1 MNSTSVP
8 AAETAKS
15 TKHSTTSRQIRG
27 SSLLLIG
34 RSLSMAVNF
43 VIQILIVRYLT
54 KADYGAFA
62 YVLSTFVLVGQ
73 SVATFGLDRALTRFV
88 PIYHERGDYNKLF
101 GTIIMVIGTIAALG
115 AVIVAGVFAFQ
126 SWIGQAL
133 IGDQE
138 GDRQLIMSLLLIMIG
153 LAPIQAIDDLIAAMF
168 AIFASPRSIF
178 FRKYVLAPGLKLLVV
193 LLLIVSQSDVFFLAQ
208 GYLAATALGVLI
220 YGTVLVRVL
229 QKQGLFQ
236 HFNLKT
242 SEVPARE
249 LFAFTI
255 PLLTS
260 DLVYVV
266 MNSSD
271 GILLEHFH
279 NVTEVAAFR
288 VVQPAAVLNQFVLA
302 SFTLLFTPAAA
313 RMFARDDREGI
324 NTLYWQTAI
333 WIAII
338 SFPVFALTFSLAH
351 PLTVLLYGQRY
362 EQSWIIL
369 ALLSFGYYFNAAL
382 GFNGLTLKVYGKLR
396 YIVVINIIAALV
408 NIAINLLLIPTYGA
422 LGAACGTCGTMF
434 LHNILKQA
442 GLGFGTGIKLFE
454 QRYLKIYVSIV
465 IAAIGLLAAQLVLGQ
480 VAGGWSGYI
489 GFVLAVGISL
499 LVLML
504 NRRSLNVGQ
513 TFPELLRFPLA
524 RRLFGE

>member
-1 MNSTSVP
+1 M
-8 AAETAKS
+8 
-15 TKHSTTSRQIRG
+15 
-27 SSLLLIG
+27 
-34 RSLSMAVNF
+34 
-43 VIQILIVRYLT
+43 
-54 KADYGAFA
+54 
-62 YVLSTFVLVGQ
+62 
-73 SVATFGLDRALTRFV
+73 
-88 PIYHERGDYNKLF
+88 
-101 GTIIMVIGTIAALG
+101 
-115 AVIVAGVFAFQ
+115 
-126 SWIGQAL
+126 
-133 IGDQE
+133 
-138 GDRQLIMSLLLIMIG
+138 
-153 LAPIQAIDDLIAAMF
+153 
-168 AIFASPRSIF
+168 
-178 FRKYVLAPGLKLLVV
+178 
-193 LLLIVSQSDVFFLAQ
+193 
-208 GYLAATALGVLI
+208 
-220 YGTVLVRVL
+220 
-229 QKQGLFQ
+229 
-236 HFNLKT
+236 
-242 SEVPARE
+242 
-249 LFAFTI
+249 
-255 PLLTS
+255 
-260 DLVYVV
+260 
-266 MNSSD
+266 
-271 GILLEHFH
+271 
-279 NVTEVAAFR
+279 
-288 VVQPAAVLNQFVLA
+288 
-302 SFTLLFTPAAA
+302 
-313 RMFARDDREGI
+313 
-324 NTLYWQTAI
+324 
-333 WIAII
+333 
-338 SFPVFALTFSLAH
+338 
-351 PLTVLLYGQRY
+351 LLYGQRY